1 MSTELIQ
8 VEGHELFQ
16 KIRSGIF
23 NIYHIHVYGISIH
36 AEDVK
41 LTYSVRID
49 KKVNKSDLADLKAFC
64 KGIAYVYST
73 Y

>member
-1 MSTELIQ
+1 MDTEIVQ
-8 VEGHELFQ
+8 VKGHELYQ

-23 NIYHIHVYGISIH
+23 NIYHINVYGISIH

-41 LTYSVRID
+41 LTYSIRID
-49 KKVNKSDLADLKAFC
+49 KKMNKSDLADLKAFC